1 MYFSTFYEV
10 AYINRRKYSGFL
22 ALYYLIFN
30 KRLNVILQEAAY
42 SLSNFID
49 LEQISVDFEI
59 RHFETGS
66 FLKGNKQQDCC
77 LKYTYP
83 GKEIHLELEVYAFWV
98 NGDLRMKHYVLQIII
113 QYYQDVAVKLKGYER
128 LIGKT
133 F

>member
-1 MYFSTFYEV
+1 M
-10 AYINRRKYSGFL
+10 
-22 ALYYLIFN
+22 
-30 KRLNVILQEAAY
+30 
-42 SLSNFID
+42 
-49 LEQISVDFEI
+49 
-59 RHFETGS
+59 
-66 FLKGNKQQDCC
+66 
-77 LKYTYP
+77 KYTYP